1 MAKHKRSKQLEAGGS
16 SSHYLSTSIPGPPD
30 NDRINVQ
37 HPDEGEQKIGEIIIP
52 DTAKEKPQQGKLI
65 AKRPGFDQSSVEVG
79 VQSTSP
85 SVDERRAD
93 MRHDRAQDEQW
104 EGYSETLMVPRGD
117 DSWKQ
122 EPASSMPAV
131 PAKSQLVGSRIED
144 LESRYGVKIK
154 VVQGDPAIL
163 EAHTSILVR
172 GTGLSVR
179 EFTQAVETTISR

>member
-1 MAKHKRSKQLEAGGS
+1 MLK
-16 SSHYLSTSIPGPPD
+16 IP
-30 NDRINVQ
+30 R
-37 HPDEGEQKIGEIIIP
+37 
-52 DTAKEKPQQGKLI
+52 
-65 AKRPGFDQSSVEVG
+65 
-79 VQSTSP
+79 
-85 SVDERRAD
+85 
-93 MRHDRAQDEQW
+93 DEQW

-154 VVQGDPAIL
+154 VVQGDPTML
-163 EAHTSILVR
+163 KAHSSILVR

-179 EFTQAVETTISR
+179 EFKQAIETIII